1 MKFAAMYKQFKTSV
15 GENVTI
21 SKENICDMVR
31 FAMEF
36 VEETTLDGPN
46 KKTLAV
52 RLIKKLTE
60 DVELKKGNEERELL
74 LFLLKNQVV
83 ESMID
88 LVVDAVDGNVSI
100 NKVKST
106 ACGCCFA
113 SKKKAKKVEKKT

>member
-113 SKKKAKKVEKKT
+113 SKKNAKKVEKKT